1 MSHVLCVTLNPVLDT
16 TYFVDEMR
24 PVYRTES
31 HRVSHIAGG
40 KGNNAARALEL
51 LGVRA
56 HSLTVLGGMIGRDI
70 VEVWKD
76 DPFEATP
83 AWVSGET
90 RLQITVID
98 RTGTQRAFYAPP
110 APFTDEDAERTVL
123 AFGALVENASAVCLC
138 GSSPGPAA
146 DLLYRIFLEQGRSR
160 GALTLLD
167 TYGDALREGLAAQPD
182 VVKVNIAEAS
192 GYLGRKVEG
201 GSAEQQ
207 AVQDL
212 REAGTKIAILTL
224 GDRGALLATGEGAW
238 HAAPP
243 PVRAVNPIGSGDAM
257 TAGIVAGLL
266 RGDHPVEAFRLGM
279 AAAAANTLTWD
290 ACRFNPQE
298 AWRLSE
304 SVAVEQVV
312 GVNFE

>member
-1 MSHVLCVTLNPVLDT
+1 MSYVLCVTLNPVLDT

-31 HRVSHIAGG
+31 HRVTHIAGG

-56 HSLTVLGGMIGRDI
+56 HSLTVLGGMIGRNI

-83 AWVSGET
+83 IWVSGET

-98 RTGTQRAFYAPP
+98 RAGTQRAFYAPP
-110 APFTDEDAERTVL
+110 ALFTCEDAEHTAK
-123 AFGALVENASAVCLC
+123 AFEALVGQASAVCLC

-146 DLLYRIFLEQGRSR
+146 DHLYRTFLEQGRSR

-182 VVKVNIAEAS
+182 VVKVNLAEAS
-192 GYLGRKVEG
+192 GFLGRKIEG
-201 GSAEQQ
+201 RSAEQG

-212 REAGTKIAILTL
+212 RGAGATIAMLTL
-224 GDRGALLATGEGAW
+224 GDRGAMVATGEGTW
-238 HAAPP
+238 YAAPP
-243 PVRAVNPIGSGDAM
+243 PVQPINPIGSGDAM

-266 RGDHPVEAFRLGM
+266 QGNSPLDAFRLGM
-279 AAAAANTLTWD
+279 AAATANTLTWD
-290 ACRFNPQE
+290 ACRFDPE
-298 AWRLSE
+298 EVRRLSQTAAAE
-304 SVAVEQVV
+304 RLWGAD
-312 GVNFE
+312 FE